1 MLYLSETPACQTA
14 GKKDNILNRIKCRI
28 LKKPERYLR
37 KMKTNKL
44 SLLFPDQDRVEYRM
58 IPEETW
64 HDLGLDT
71 LVEKLTAQPQEQMMI
86 AQVMRGMTPDPAV
99 TAFRCGVFEDIL
111 RHPEIREKM
120 AKLLERVKTFY
131 DYGVVRRHEGDES
144 GIWDLMHRL
153 EEYHD
158 YIITVEQIRE
168 CLAEKDLQSEG
179 MLRLREAVETI
190 CRDNGFAALR
200 RDVEEMRI
208 SASSIKSLTVGI
220 NLNDRFEA
228 VTLGLVSVNA
238 KPFTRSGLLKNF
250 LASVTPKDEIYPEA
264 DWNKS
269 TSFYPANTGTGFLES
284 VGQVVEAGMV
294 LRNPLAMMSLARVPA
309 ADGSSSVPRQM
320 DSAATML
327 TSRIT
332 RKLRDMLGKYLNVS
346 VKEISELI
354 PELTFYTRWA
364 EYIEKRRADGWTFCT
379 PQVRETGAG
388 TACASAGG
396 FYNLKLVAAEKP
408 DTVVKNDLDFDEE
421 KRIYILTGAN
431 RGGKTTITQAVGQL
445 FVLAQSGISV
455 PAERFVF
462 DPADTVLTHF
472 PADEDKTLDLGRLGE
487 ECRRFRELFIRAT
500 GRSLL
505 LLNETFSTTSFEE
518 GYFIAAD
525 SVKAILRKGTRT
537 IYNTHMHKLAQELDT
552 EINPAGA
559 EGKAVSLVAETK
571 EGKHSFRVV
580 IGPPE
585 GQSFAKDIAEKYGV
599 TYEKLTEAA
608 AAD

>member
-269 TSFYPANTGTGFLES
+269 SSFYPANTGTGFLES

-364 EYIEKRRADGWTFCT
+364 EYIEKRKAEGWTFCT
-379 PQVRETGAG
+379 PQVREAGAG

-462 DPADTVLTHF
+462 DPADMVLTHF

-487 ECRRFRELFIRAT
+487 ECRRFRELYARST
-500 GRSLL
+500 GKSLI

-518 GYFIAAD
+518 GYFIAVDA
-525 SVKAILRKGTRT
+525 VKAVLERGTRT
-537 IYNTHMHKLAQELDT
+537 VYNTHMHKLAMELDS
-552 EINPAGA
+552 EINTDARK
-559 EGKAVSLVAETK
+559 GKAVSLVAETRD
-571 EGKHSFRVV
+571 GKNSFRVK
-580 IGPPE
+580 IAPPE
-585 GQSFAKDIAEKYGV
+585 GKSFAREIAVKYGV
-599 TYEKLTEAA
+599 TYEALV
-608 AAD
+608 DGGQ

>member
-284 VGQVVEAGMV
+284 VGQVAEAGMV

-462 DPADTVLTHF
+462 DPADMVLTHF

-487 ECRRFRELFIRAT
+487 ECRRFRELYARST
-500 GRSLL
+500 GKSLI

-518 GYFIAAD
+518 GYFIAVDA
-525 SVKAILRKGTRT
+525 VKAVLERGTRT
-537 IYNTHMHKLAQELDT
+537 VYNTHMHKLAMELDS
-552 EINPAGA
+552 EINTDARK
-559 EGKAVSLVAETK
+559 GKAVSLVAETRD
-571 EGKHSFRVV
+571 GKNSFRVK
-580 IGPPE
+580 IAPPE
-585 GQSFAKDIAEKYGV
+585 GKSFAREIAVKYGV
-599 TYEKLTEAA
+599 TYEALV
-608 AAD
+608 DGGQ

>member
-269 TSFYPANTGTGFLES
+269 SSFYPANTGTGFLES

-462 DPADTVLTHF
+462 DPADMVLTHF

-487 ECRRFRELFIRAT
+487 ECRRFRELYARST
-500 GRSLL
+500 GKSLI

-518 GYFIAAD
+518 GYFIAVDA
-525 SVKAILRKGTRT
+525 VKAVLERGTRT
-537 IYNTHMHKLAQELDT
+537 VYNTHMHKLAMELDS
-552 EINPAGA
+552 EINTDARK
-559 EGKAVSLVAETK
+559 GKAVSLVAETRD
-571 EGKHSFRVV
+571 GKNSFRVK
-580 IGPPE
+580 IAPPE
-585 GQSFAKDIAEKYGV
+585 GKSFAREIAVKYGV
-599 TYEKLTEAA
+599 TYEALV
-608 AAD
+608 DGGQ

>member
-269 TSFYPANTGTGFLES
+269 SSFYPANTGTGFLES

-396 FYNLKLVAAEKP
+396 FYNLKLVAAGKP

-462 DPADTVLTHF
+462 DPADMVLTHF

-487 ECRRFRELFIRAT
+487 ECRRFRELYARST
-500 GRSLL
+500 GKSLI

-518 GYFIAAD
+518 GYFIAVDA
-525 SVKAILRKGTRT
+525 VKAVLERGTRT
-537 IYNTHMHKLAQELDT
+537 VYNTHMHKLAMELDS
-552 EINPAGA
+552 EINTDARK
-559 EGKAVSLVAETK
+559 GKAVSLVAETRD
-571 EGKHSFRVV
+571 GKNSFRVK
-580 IGPPE
+580 IAPPE
-585 GQSFAKDIAEKYGV
+585 GKSFAREIAVKYGV
-599 TYEKLTEAA
+599 TYEALV
-608 AAD
+608 DGGQ

>member
-1 MLYLSETPACQTA
+1 VLYLSETPACQTA

-269 TSFYPANTGTGFLES
+269 SSFYPANTGTGFLES

-462 DPADTVLTHF
+462 DPADMVLTHF

-487 ECRRFRELFIRAT
+487 ECRRFRELYARST
-500 GRSLL
+500 GKSLI

-518 GYFIAAD
+518 GYFIAVDA
-525 SVKAILRKGTRT
+525 VKAVLERGTRT
-537 IYNTHMHKLAQELDT
+537 VYNTHMHKLAMELDS
-552 EINPAGA
+552 EINTDARK
-559 EGKAVSLVAETK
+559 GKAVSLVAETRD
-571 EGKHSFRVV
+571 GKNSFRVK
-580 IGPPE
+580 IAPPE
-585 GQSFAKDIAEKYGV
+585 GKSFAREIAVKYGV
-599 TYEKLTEAA
+599 TYEALV
-608 AAD
+608 DGGQ